1 MLPTNPALE
10 TGQTCDRLPQAELL
24 LAAAYAKQAERM
36 KAGIDER
43 LAASPSARAAADL
56 MDEALLYL
64 RMTAAGQ

>member
-1 MLPTNPALE
+1 
-10 TGQTCDRLPQAELL
+10 L